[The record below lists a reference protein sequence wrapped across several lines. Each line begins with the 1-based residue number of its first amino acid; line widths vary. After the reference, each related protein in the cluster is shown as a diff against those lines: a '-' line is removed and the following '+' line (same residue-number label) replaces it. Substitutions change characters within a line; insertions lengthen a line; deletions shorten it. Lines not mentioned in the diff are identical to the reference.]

1 MKNLRKFLYVTFIYL
16 FSFVIYSDPSFRI
29 DSSSIIGTQSP
40 NNIDIYLGVPFAEP
54 PINQLRW
61 EKTKPKVFNK
71 DKYYAKKF
79 APACMQGPRI
89 VNWYKGVASGFG
101 GDPEYISMPEISE
114 DCLYLNMWVPKN
126 NDQDS
131 KTPVLVFIHGGS
143 NRAGWSFEPNYIGE
157 ELAEEGVIVITVA
170 YRLGVFGFYS
180 HPQLDV
186 SNFAILDLIEAL
198 KWIKNNISKVGGD
211 PSNITISGESAGAT
225 NVAHL
230 ITSPLSKNLFQRAI
244 HQSAGWSVLDNDI
257 INSNDHIKLSNLLS
271 EELLGVNNDTA
282 QVKDLKKIDANDLLN
297 AAEKIYGYTGYYP
310 IVDNYSILEP
320 IYDSFKSGNFNHVDL
335 IIGSNA
341 DEEKMYLEK
350 DYFLDDFYNERES
363 WGFYSD
369 TDDIDSILLNFKGD
383 KEKLNFLLSSRNYV
397 CPSYF
402 IAKSIVERTNKNV
415 WFYSFDKVRDGKKSK
430 EMGAYHGAE
439 LPYIFNTHDYWL
451 PTSETDHKIT
461 KAIQDFWFN
470 FTKRG
475 NPNSVDD
482 TWIKFQPSLFNVLS
496 FNKDISMKKS
506 TSIDVCK
513 ELGFIKYQ

>member
-1 MKNLRKFLYVTFIYL
+1 MKNLRNLLFGTFLCFI
-16 FSFVIYSDPSFRI
+16 SFEIFSDPSFRI
-29 DSSSIIGTQSP
+29 DNTSIIGTKSS

-54 PINQLRW
+54 PINDLRW
-61 EKTKPKVFNK
+61 EKTKPKTFNQ
-71 DKYYAKKF
+71 DKYFAKKF

-101 GDPEYISMPEISE
+101 GDPEYISMPQISE
-114 DCLYLNMWVPKN
+114 DCLYLNMWVPGI
-126 NDQDS
+126 NDKDT
-131 KTPVLVFIHGGS
+131 KLPVLVFIHGGS
-143 NRAGWSFEPNYIGE
+143 NRAGWSFEPNYIGK
-157 ELAEEGVIVITVA
+157 ELAKKGIIVITVA

-180 HPQLDV
+180 HPQLDA

-225 NVAHL
+225 NIAHL
-230 ITSPLSKNLFQRAI
+230 ITSPLSKNLFQKAI
-244 HQSAGWSVLDNDI
+244 HQSAGWSVLDTDI
-257 INSNDHIKLSNLLS
+257 IQSNDHIKLSNLLS
-271 EELLGVNNDTA
+271 EDLLGINNDAA
-282 QVKDLKKIDANDLLN
+282 QVEDLKKINSNVLLN

-310 IVDNYSILEP
+310 VVDNYSVLEP

-341 DEEKMYLEK
+341 DEEKMYLEQ
-350 DYFLDDFYNERES
+350 DYFLADFYSERES

-369 TDDIDSILLNFKGD
+369 TKDIDTILLNFKGD
-383 KEKLNFLLSSRNYV
+383 KEKLNFLLTSRNYV

-402 IAKSIVERTNKNV
+402 IAESISEKTNKNV
-415 WFYSFDKVRDGKKSK
+415 WFYSFDKVRDGKKSM

-451 PTSETDHKIT
+451 PTSESDNKIT
-461 KAIQDFWFN
+461 KVIQDFWFN
-470 FTKRG
+470 FIQKG
-475 NPNSVDD
+475 NPNSLEDI
-482 TWIKFQPSLFNVLS
+482 WIEFQPSLFNVLS
-496 FNKDISMKKS
+496 FNDDTSMIKS

-513 ELGFIKYQ
+513 ELGYIKY